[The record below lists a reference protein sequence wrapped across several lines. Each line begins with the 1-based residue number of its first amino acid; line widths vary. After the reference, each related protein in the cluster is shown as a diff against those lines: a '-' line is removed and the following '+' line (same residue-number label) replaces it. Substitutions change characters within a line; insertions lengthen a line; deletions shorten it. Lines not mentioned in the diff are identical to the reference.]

1 MISQNKKFK
10 IKKDDMVVVIAGKDK
25 GKKGKVLKVIRESDR
40 VLVSGVNEVKKH
52 MKPSKTN
59 KGGII
64 TKNLPLH
71 ISNVAFFDDKSKKV
85 SKVGYKIV
93 ETKNNPE
100 KKRFAKVSGEI
111 IS

>member
-1 MISQNKKFK
+1 ML
-10 IKKDDMVVVIAGKDK
+10 
-25 GKKGKVLKVIRESDR
+25 KVLREADR

-52 MKPSKTN
+52 MKPSKTH
-59 KGGII
+59 KGGIV

-71 ISNVAFFDDKSKKV
+71 ISNVAFYDEKSKKR

-93 ETKNNPE
+93 ETKNKSE
-100 KKRFAKVSGEI
+100 KKRVAKVSGEI